1 MALLASLKLE
11 GQIHWKPAIA
21 APQALLRS
29 LKKKK
34 ILWLGDLPAR
44 CDSHQLPARCD
55 SHPLRAEDQLDSCS
69 CHKHHPSQLPRA
81 QDSRASQTA
90 AFDLNEVKCCCL
102 TCSGKKKCCS
112 VLCWGCGRFAI
123 FVCKKLWFFL
133 FFFVLN
139 AFS

>member
-11 GQIHWKPAIA
+11 GRIHWKPAIA
-21 APQALLRS
+21 APQALLQS

-55 SHPLRAEDQLDSCS
+55 SHPLRAEDQLDGRS

-102 TCSGKKKCCS
+102 TCSRKKNVALSSAGGVADLLYLYLKNF
-112 VLCWGCGRFAI
+112 G
-123 FVCKKLWFFL
+123 FFC